1 MAQLRQQKQR
11 IQFSFPSRAAI
22 WHEIQLL
29 TVLIMGGIFAAAGY
43 AIFQVPHHIVA
54 GGLSGVT
61 IIINY
66 FTGWPVGLLFWI
78 LNIPLLFLGFLE
90 LGRWRFFWHTLIAA
104 SVFSLGAD
112 FLLAILPKFTAQWPL
127 TDDMLLNTIYGGIL
141 GGIGLGLVYRAGG
154 TTGGTSILGRVL
166 QKRTGRPLSQVYF
179 YSDGIIILTSALI
192 FGWEIALYGFLML
205 FIGGIASDYTLEGPS
220 RTRIASIITNKP
232 EEISA
237 AITTRLERGI
247 SHWPI
252 TGGYTGESRTLI
264 YCTVTRPEIQELK
277 RVIAE
282 VDAEA
287 FVTIGVGHQALGDG
301 FTPITK

>member
-11 IQFSFPSRAAI
+11 IQFSLPSRAAI
-22 WHEIQLL
+22 WHELQLL
-29 TVLIMGGIFAAAGY
+29 TILVIGGTFAAAGY

-112 FLLAILPKFTAQWPL
+112 FLLAILPKLAPQWPI

-237 AITTRLERGI
+237 AITHTLERGV

-277 RVIAE
+277 RIIAD